1 MSNAIRK
8 DNQRDVEAAFEASG
22 NPIKNGKARCLLH
35 DDKTPSMSVKVVEER
50 LVVHCHAG
58 CPNDELFEEAR
69 KLVSNYRGESTSRA
83 GIGRVVS
90 FPDPSNANRKAIREA
105 WSSFPEAVGQ
115 GDGYC
120 KQKGVQRYGLKV
132 NERGEDVVPMLSDG
146 GIGEVVGYQSLGI
159 GAEKKNA
166 PGSAKKGS
174 AYIIGRDGLTEGARV
189 IVCEGYATAATV
201 YEATGIPAACAFGAG
216 NALLVLETLRGRG
229 YEAVCGCDD
238 DGKGREAE
246 EKARQLGFRGVRPS
260 FDSTPS
266 REKDH
271 DDWNDLA
278 TLSGI
283 EAVREQIEEQL
294 SAPFEP
300 LPMEDATRKSKG
312 KNKKAVYADYQELV
326 RQRFPQKPPRKDL
339 ISGRLCVFDRGQW
352 LPIASEGSGP
362 LAVVQSAVCDS
373 GGFYSLT
380 PLTKHLKAWEHS
392 SEGELLL
399 DVAPWD
405 GEERLK
411 ALTDCLNAEVFEK
424 AEVYELLAHWLITAL
439 RKARDPKGKDS
450 QNMVLVLQGAQ
461 GIGKDRFIDVLLN
474 IFRGPA
480 NYVATLLIKPNTSER
495 DWGEV
500 LSSNILVS
508 IPEFDRLQSQAIS
521 TFKHLVTATEATWDR
536 KYEADPVTKSVRAS
550 IVASINPKEVASDP
564 TGARRYLLI
573 ELKGKPA
580 SKCGKEEAPAIRWGY
595 DDVSDPVQLLAEVVE
610 KEKSWSGLSRSTIQK
625 LEEVQQRM
633 TPSDE
638 VEDAI
643 REFFDLV
650 RSSPAWSLNS
660 ATRRKEVKGDTCMF
674 IPTPEAK
681 GALNDAAFKYG
692 ISASTL
698 RARLGV
704 EGYLEKDSIR
714 YAPGSRT
721 SRGCYVPIDLLGE
734 GAGYSDVPQD
744 PQDLAI
750 TTAFENEFVWAP
762 TTPRRRTGW
771 DEED

>member
-8 DNQRDVEAAFEASG
+8 DNQGEVEAAFKASG
-22 NPIKNGKARCLLH
+22 NPIKHGKARCLLH
-35 DDKTPSMSVKVVEER
+35 DDETPSMSVKVEGER
-50 LVVHCHAG
+50 LFVHCYAG
-58 CPNDELFEEAR
+58 CDQNELFTAAR
-69 KLVSNYRGESTSRA
+69 RLVDDHRGEYRSGAS
-83 GIGRVVS
+83 IGRVVS
-90 FPDPSNANRKAIREA
+90 FPKQHDAGIRED
-105 WSSFPEAVGQ
+105 WLGFVEAIGQ

-120 KQKGVQRYGLKV
+120 KQKGVQRYGLRVDK
-132 NERGEDVVPMLSDG
+132 NGHDVVPMVSDG
-146 GIGEVVGYQSLGI
+146 GIGGEVVGYQSLTI
-159 GAEKKNA
+159 GAGKKNA
-166 PGSAKKGS
+166 TGSAKKGS
-174 AYIIGRDGLTEGARV
+174 AYIIGRDSLKEGARI

-201 YEATGIPAACAFGAG
+201 YEAIGIPAACAFGVG
-216 NALLVLETLRGRG
+216 NVLSVLEALRRHG
-229 YEAVCGCDD
+229 YDAICGCDD
-238 DGKGREAE
+238 DEKGKEAE
-246 EKARQLGFRGVRPS
+246 DEARQLGFRAIRPS
-260 FDSTPS
+260 FDSIHLRT
-266 REKDH
+266 KDH

-278 TLSGI
+278 TLKSI
-283 EAVREQIEEQL
+283 EAVREQIEVQL

-300 LPMEDATRKSKG
+300 LPMEDTAKKSKG
-312 KNKKAVYADYQELV
+312 KNKKAAYADYQELV
-326 RQRFPQKPPRKDL
+326 RQQFPQKPPRKDL
-339 ISGRLCVFDRGQW
+339 ISGRLCVFDRNQW

-399 DVAPWD
+399 DVADWD

-411 ALTDCLNAEVFEK
+411 ALADCLNAEVFEK
-424 AEVYELLAHWLITAL
+424 AEVYELLTHWLITAL
-439 RKARDPKGKDS
+439 RKARDPKGKAS
-450 QNMVLVLQGAQ
+450 QNMVLVFQGAQ
-461 GIGKDRFIDVLLN
+461 GIGKDRFIDVILN

-508 IPEFDRLQSQAIS
+508 IPEFDRLQSQAVS

-573 ELKGKPA
+573 ELKGKPD
-580 SKCGKEEAPAIRWGY
+580 SKCGKDETPAIRWSY
-595 DDVSDPVQLLAEVVE
+595 ADVSDPIQLLAEVVA
-610 KEKSWSGLSRSTIQK
+610 KEKSWLGLSERTIKK

-643 REFFDLV
+643 REFFDSV
-650 RSSPAWSLNS
+650 RGSPAWSLNN
-660 ATRRKEVKGDTCMF
+660 ATKRKDVKGEPCLF
-674 IPTPEAK
+674 IPTPETRS
-681 GALNDAAFKYG
+681 ALNDAAAKYG
-692 ISASTL
+692 LSANTL

-704 EGYLEKDSIR
+704 EGYLEKESIR
-714 YAPGSRT
+714 YAPGSKT
-721 SRGCYVPIDLLGE
+721 SRGCYIPIDLSRTE
-734 GAGYSDVPQD
+734 AQYKEISEDGYGPSME
-744 PQDLAI
+744 
-750 TTAFENEFVWAP
+750 TAFQSGLFGGQS
-762 TTPRRRTGW
+762 TPRSRTMW
-771 DEED
+771 SEDD

>member
-1 MSNAIRK
+1 MSNAIQK
-8 DNQRDVEAAFEASG
+8 DNQGEVEAAFEAAG
-22 NPIKNGKARCLLH
+22 HPIKNGMARCLLH
-35 DDKTPSMSVKVVEER
+35 DDETPSMSVKVKGER
-50 LVVHCHAG
+50 LIVHCYAG
-58 CPNDELFEEAR
+58 CNQEELFTAAR
-69 KLVSNYRGESTSRA
+69 RLVDGHRGESRSGA
-83 GIGRVVS
+83 SIGRVVS
-90 FPDPSNANRKAIREA
+90 FPKQCDNVGIVREWLGFVEAI
-105 WSSFPEAVGQ
+105 GQ

-120 KQKGVQRYGLKV
+120 KHKGVQRYGLRVDK
-132 NERGEDVVPMLSDG
+132 NGHDVVPMVSDG
-146 GIGEVVGYQSLGI
+146 GIGGEVVGYQSLTI
-159 GAEKKNA
+159 GAGKKNA

-174 AYIIGRDGLTEGARV
+174 AYIVGRDSLKEGARI

-201 YEATGIPAACAFGAG
+201 YEATGIPAACAFGVG
-216 NALLVLETLRGRG
+216 NVLSVLETLRELG

-238 DGKGREAE
+238 DEKGRKAE
-246 EKARQLGFRGVRPS
+246 GRARQSGVRVIRPS
-260 FDSTPS
+260 FDSVLS

-278 TLSGI
+278 KLSCI
-283 EAVREQIEEQL
+283 EAVREQIEKQL
-294 SAPFEP
+294 LAPFEP
-300 LPMEDATRKSKG
+300 LPMEDATKKGKG
-312 KNKKAVYADYQELV
+312 KNKKALYADYQELV

-339 ISGRLCVFDRGQW
+339 ISGRLCVFDRDQW

-399 DVAPWD
+399 DVALWD
-405 GEERLK
+405 GKERLR

-424 AEVYELLAHWLITAL
+424 AEVYELLTHWLITAL

-508 IPEFDRLQSQAIS
+508 IPEFDRLQSHAIS

-573 ELKGKPA
+573 ELAGKPD
-580 SKCGKEEAPAIRWGY
+580 SKCGKDEIPAIRWGY
-595 DDVSDPVQLLAEVVE
+595 DGASDPIQLLAEVVA
-610 KEKSWSGLSRSTIQK
+610 KEKSWKGLSEWTIKK

-650 RSSPAWSLNS
+650 RGSPAWSLNN
-660 ATRRKEVKGDTCMF
+660 ATKRKDVKGEPCLF
-674 IPTPEAK
+674 IPTPETRS
-681 GALNDAAFKYG
+681 ALNDAAAKYG
-692 ISASTL
+692 LSANTL

-704 EGYLEKDSIR
+704 EGYLEKESIR
-714 YAPGSRT
+714 YAPGSKT
-721 SRGCYVPIDLLGE
+721 SRGCYIPIDLSRTE
-734 GAGYSDVPQD
+734 AQSKEISEDGYGPSMETVFQSGLFGG
-744 PQDLAI
+744 QS
-750 TTAFENEFVWAP
+750 
-762 TTPRRRTGW
+762 TPRSRTIW
-771 DEED
+771 SEDD

>member
-22 NPIKNGKARCLLH
+22 NPIRNGNARCLLH
-35 DDKTPSMSVKVVEER
+35 HDETPSMSVKVAEGR

-58 CPNDELFEEAR
+58 CPQGELFAAASQ
-69 KLVSNYRGESTSRA
+69 LVSDYLGESTSRG

-201 YEATGIPAACAFGAG
+201 YEATGIPAACAFGVG
-216 NALLVLETLRGRG
+216 NVLSVLETLRGRG

-246 EKARQLGFRGVRPS
+246 EKARRLGFRGVRPS

-266 REKDH
+266 REKDR

-278 TLSGI
+278 TLKGLK
-283 EAVREQIEEQL
+283 AVREQIEEQL

-300 LPMEDATRKSKG
+300 ILNVPKKGNGKKG
-312 KNKKAVYADYQELV
+312 KAVFADYQELV
-326 RQRFPQKPPRKDL
+326 RQRFPQKHPRKDL

-373 GGFYSLT
+373 GGVYSLT
-380 PLTKHLKAWEHS
+380 PLTKHLKAWEHAA
-392 SEGELLL
+392 EGELLL

-411 ALTDCLNAEVFEK
+411 ALTDCLNAEVFEA
-424 AEVYELLAHWLITAL
+424 AEVYELLTHWLITAL

-450 QNMVLVLQGAQ
+450 QNMVLVFQGAQ

-610 KEKSWSGLSRSTIQK
+610 KEKTWSGLSRSTIQK

-660 ATRRKEVKGDTCMF
+660 KTRKKEVKGETCMF
-674 IPTPEAK
+674 IPTPETK
-681 GALNDAAFKYG
+681 GALNDAASKYG

-734 GAGYSDVPQD
+734 GTGYSDVPQD
-744 PQDLAI
+744 PQDLVIA
-750 TTAFENEFVWAP
+750 TAFESEPVWPP